1 MKKTIIGIRNTPIPK
16 KGNPS
21 TREIRN
27 AIPNGDL
34 KRKRE
39 KPIDK
44 MINVKKTN
52 RASTETKVPIT
63 LLASESDF
71 LACLRIL
78 TGK

>member
-1 MKKTIIGIRNTPIPK
+1 MKNTIIGIRKIPIPR

-34 KRKRE
+34 NCKSE
-39 KPIDK
+39 NPIDK
-44 MINVKKTN
+44 MIKVKKIS
-52 RASTETKVPIT
+52 RASTETNVPIT
-63 LLASESDF
+63 LLASDSDF
-71 LACLRIL
+71 LACLRIS

>member
-1 MKKTIIGIRNTPIPK
+1 MKKTIIGIRKIPIPK

-27 AIPNGDL
+27 AIPKGEL
-34 KRKRE
+34 KRKKE
-39 KPIDK
+39 NPIDK
-44 MINVKKTN
+44 MIKVKKTN

-63 LLASESDF
+63 LLASDSDF
-71 LACLRIL
+71 LACLRIS